1 MTNEEI
7 KKIES
12 AINFVDYCTPAETN
26 EDVELA
32 GIAIEALEK
41 QVPKKVKK
49 EFVTVNGCITCF
61 ETDVCPVCGNDF
73 YIEDLG
79 QTMYYSFCPDCGQA
93 LDWGENNE

>member
-7 KKIES
+7 KKIEF

-41 QVPKKVKK
+41 QIPKKPLAGIDFMGNEFRICCKCSAIVKDG
-49 EFVTVNGCITCF
+49 EW
-61 ETDVCPVCGNDF
+61 EAQ
-73 YIEDLG
+73 Y
-79 QTMYYSFCPDCGQA
+79 CPDCGQA
-93 LDWGENNE
+93 IDWSENNE

>member
-1 MTNEEI
+1 MAEEKGRKGSEKMTNEEI

-41 QVPKKVKK
+41 QIPRKVIRSIYN
-49 EFVTVNGCITCF
+49 VR
-61 ETDVCPVCGNDF
+61 
-73 YIEDLG
+73 
-79 QTMYYSFCPDCGQA
+79 FCPICQGSVWQNRYESKYCFRCGQA
-93 LDWGENNE
+93 LK

>member
-7 KKIES
+7 KKIEA

-41 QVPKKVKK
+41 QIPKK
-49 EFVTVNGCITCF
+49 
-61 ETDVCPVCGNDF
+61 P
-73 YIEDLG
+73 LG
-79 QTMYYSFCPDCGQA
+79 GFDTESGKRNIAPIAGK
-93 LDWGENNE
+93 L

>member
-7 KKIES
+7 KKIEA

-41 QVPKKVKK
+41 QIPKKPLAGIDFMGNEFRICCKCSAIVKDG
-49 EFVTVNGCITCF
+49 EWRAN
-61 ETDVCPVCGNDF
+61 
-73 YIEDLG
+73 Y
-79 QTMYYSFCPDCGQA
+79 CPDCGQA
-93 LDWGENNE
+93 IDWSENNE